1 MVGSAC
7 VGCGLPVHPVHR
19 TVDQATQVGDACR
32 MSQTIVQKSG
42 RGADGGGAVSV
53 PYAGA
58 AAEHLLP
65 LNAAWQTCVDELV
78 RHTRYERGRR
88 PHTVDAYRRD
98 ATAAAHALRASGCI
112 RPADVGRDDL
122 RGYLADLAD
131 AGYARST
138 IARRTSTLRT
148 WFALLERRGLVSND
162 PAALLGTPK
171 QGRHLPRVLRVD
183 QIESM
188 VGSIDPEAPR
198 GARDLALIELLYA
211 SGARVDE
218 ACTLTLDRLDL
229 RQAQVR
235 LQGKGGKDRIVP
247 IGGAA
252 IRALGAYL
260 EVARPVLMA
269 LDDDRA
275 RSRRAARDGS
285 DARADGIV
293 LRGDRGGPLGTRDA
307 RTIVGRVGLDAGVGH
322 VTPHTLRHSFATHLL
337 EGGADLRVVQELLG
351 HTSLAT
357 TQRYTH
363 LSRGRLREVHA
374 SAHPRA
380 RLPAAVVHSSRI

>member
-1 MVGSAC
+1 MG
-7 VGCGLPVHPVHR
+7 
-19 TVDQATQVGDACR
+19 T
-32 MSQTIVQKSG
+32 
-42 RGADGGGAVSV
+42 ADIGTEVR
-53 PYAGA
+53 
-58 AAEHLLP
+58 P
-65 LNAAWQTCVDELV
+65 LSAAWDECVEELV
-78 RHTRYERGRR
+78 RFTRSERGRR

-98 ATAAAHALRASGCI
+98 ALHVARALSDVGFDTPSA
-112 RPADVGRDDL
+112 VGRDEL

-148 WFALLERRGLVSND
+148 WFALLERRGIVATD
-162 PAALLGTPK
+162 VAALLLSPK

-183 QIESM
+183 QIEAMIAASDT
-188 VGSIDPEAPR
+188 GRPS
-198 GARDLALIELLYA
+198 GLRDGALIELLYA
-211 SGARVDE
+211 SGARVNE

-229 RQAQVR
+229 PQSQVR
-235 LQGKGGKDRIVP
+235 LEGKGGKDRIVP

-252 IRALGAYL
+252 IRALTAYL
-260 EVARPVLMA
+260 DTARPA
-269 LDDDRA
+269 LLTA
-275 RSRRAARDGS
+275 RAARNASRDTSRDTSGGAGRSDVRDPRSDGV
-285 DARADGIV
+285 V

-307 RTIVGRVGLDAGVGH
+307 RTIVERLARDAGVGH

-380 RLPAAVVHSSRI
+380 RSGTALAGRTTG

>member
-1 MVGSAC
+1 MTEQPSETIE
-7 VGCGLPVHPVHR
+7 R
-19 TVDQATQVGDACR
+19 TTEQLSDDR
-32 MSQTIVQKSG
+32 MSV
-42 RGADGGGAVSV
+42 
-53 PYAGA
+53 
-58 AAEHLLP
+58 
-65 LNAAWQTCVDELV
+65 AWQLAVEELV
-78 RHTRYERGRR
+78 RHTRSERGRR

-98 ATAAAHALRASGCI
+98 ALDAARALSAVGFTSPHAI
-112 RPADVGRDDL
+112 GRDEL

-148 WFALLERRGLVSND
+148 WFALLERRGHVQAD
-162 PAALLGTPK
+162 PAALLLSPK

-183 QIESM
+183 QIEAM
-188 VGSIDPEAPR
+188 IDGTDPTTPTGS
-198 GARDLALIELLYA
+198 RDRALLELLYA
-211 SGARVDE
+211 SGARVNE

-229 RQAQVR
+229 AQAQVR
-235 LQGKGGKDRIVP
+235 LEGKGGKDRIVP

-252 IRALGAYL
+252 IRALTAYL
-260 EVARPVLMA
+260 DTARPVLLA
-269 LDDDRA
+269 GGAGNASARGGA
-275 RSRRAARDGS
+275 RSTAATPT
-285 DARADGIV
+285 DGIV

-307 RTIVGRVGLDAGVGH
+307 RTVVERVALAVGVGH

-351 HTSLAT
+351 HASLAT

-380 RLPAAVVHSSRI
+380 RASAAR

>member
-1 MVGSAC
+1 MTEPTAPTAPPATPSPA
-7 VGCGLPVHPVHR
+7 PVL
-19 TVDQATQVGDACR
+19 GDAWL
-32 MSQTIVQKSG
+32 
-42 RGADGGGAVSV
+42 AAV
-53 PYAGA
+53 
-58 AAEHLLP
+58 E
-65 LNAAWQTCVDELV
+65 ELV
-78 RHTRYERGRR
+78 RHTRSERGRR

-98 ATAAAHALRASGCI
+98 ACDVARALTA
-112 RPADVGRDDL
+112 VGVDAPQAVDRDAL

-148 WFALLERRGLVSND
+148 WFGLLERRGLVTAD
-162 PAALLGTPK
+162 PSALLLAPK

-183 QIESM
+183 QVEAMIAAT
-188 VGSIDPEAPR
+188 DPATPR
-198 GARDLALIELLYA
+198 GSRDRALIELLYA
-211 SGARVDE
+211 SGARIEE

-229 RQAQVR
+229 AQSQVR
-235 LQGKGGKDRIVP
+235 LEGKGGKERIVP

-252 IRALGAYL
+252 IRALRAYL
-260 EVARPVLMA
+260 DTARPA
-269 LDDDRA
+269 LLA
-275 RSRRAARDGS
+275 GTG
-285 DARADGIV
+285 ARASAVRPTDGLV

-307 RTIVGRVGLDAGVGH
+307 RTIVGRLAERAGVGH

-351 HTSLAT
+351 HASLAT

-374 SAHPRA
+374 LAHPRA
-380 RLPAAVVHSSRI
+380 RVVH